1 MYFITFQ
8 SDCTNDFSYRD
19 FIEASNQVT
28 NNQNIELTR
37 CFFVCFWKK
46 SFMLIKTS
54 FYAKYSNIVKDFCIF

>member
-37 CFFVCFWKK
+37 CFFCMFLKE
-46 SFMLIKTS
+46 I
-54 FYAKYSNIVKDFCIF
+54 FYAYQDFILCKIQ